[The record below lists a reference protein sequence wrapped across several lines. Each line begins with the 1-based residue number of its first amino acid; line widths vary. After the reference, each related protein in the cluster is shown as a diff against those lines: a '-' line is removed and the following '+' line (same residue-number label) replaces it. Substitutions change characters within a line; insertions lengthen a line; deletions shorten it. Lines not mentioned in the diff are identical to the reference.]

1 MRTLASLFVAT
12 FAALALS
19 ACGDSGGDGHLTGG
33 TGGGGGGTGTSTTSP
48 VYSMGNGSAS
58 NFQSGMI
65 GITDSSISA
74 GGNTSLSISIVN
86 QTGVLY
92 TTSVTITINSPCVA
106 SGEASISASAG
117 GTAVT
122 SLTTTTGIVDA
133 VYTAKGCSGSD
144 VITATATVGSQ
155 SLMATGTVTV
165 AAATVGSL
173 QFVSASPPTIGLKG
187 TGQATTSTLIFK
199 VVDST
204 GSPVPNIPVAFV
216 LNLTTGGITLSPQ
229 SGNTAQD
236 GTVQTVVSAG
246 TVATTVRVT
255 ASTTTPALSA
265 TSSVLTI
272 STGLPVS
279 SRFTLSVGA
288 PSYAPSGPACWNTET
303 YDHSQITVPFTVQLG
318 DFNGN
323 PVPDGTAVS
332 LKTNGGL
339 IVGSCVTPFPTTSL
353 GNGICQAIWTSG
365 NPTAPSTGAL
375 PVSDNNGRGT
385 VWATTLGEESFTDL
399 NGNGVWD
406 TGEPF
411 VQQGEPFWDANED
424 GVYDNSEVFLDY
436 NNNGV
441 WDAANTST
449 YVNYI
454 GITCTGGT
462 CAQKTLAIGTQAP
475 IIMSTSQALVTN
487 MVPTGGSITVT
498 HGAPSIPLS
507 FTITDLNGNAMPAG
521 TTVAVGVSGSIGT
534 VVQSPAPFTWPCDA
548 STGLVVN
555 GTKTPGPTL
564 GATFVPAAAVGSGAV
579 TITVTTPLKI
589 VTTYGWAVTVN

>member
-33 TGGGGGGTGTSTTSP
+33 TGGGGGGGTGTSTTSP

-106 SGEASISASAG
+106 SGEAAISASAG

-173 QFVSASPPTIGLKG
+173 QFVSASPPIIGLKG
-187 TGQATTSTLIFK
+187 TGQVTTSTLVFK

-204 GSPVPNIPVAFV
+204 GSPVPNVPVSFG
-216 LNLTTGGITLSPQ
+216 LNLTTGGITLTPQ

-255 ASTTTPALSA
+255 ASTTTPVLSA

-279 SRFTLSVGA
+279 SRFTLSVGK
-288 PSYAPSGPACWNTET
+288 PSYSSSVPACPNTET
-303 YDHSQITVPFTVQLG
+303 YDNSQITVPFTVQLG

-332 LKTNGGL
+332 FKTNGGV
-339 IVGSCVTPFPTTSL
+339 IVASCVTPFPAAST
-353 GNGICQAIWTSG
+353 GNGVCQAIWTSG
-365 NPTAPSTGAL
+365 NPLAPATGAL
-375 PVSDNNGRGT
+375 PVSNNNGRGT

-399 NGNGVWD
+399 NSNGVWD

-441 WDAANTST
+441 WDAPNTST
-449 YVNYI
+449 YVDYI
-454 GITCTGGT
+454 GITCSAGN
-462 CAQKTLAIGTQAP
+462 CSQKTLAIGKQAP
-475 IIMSTSQALVTN
+475 IIMSTSGALFSNSTIASTSVAQSTN
-487 MVPTGGSITVT
+487 TALSI
-498 HGAPSIPLS
+498 
-507 FTITDLNGNAMPAG
+507 TITDLNGNAMPAG
-521 TTVAVGVSGSIGT
+521 TTVAFSVIGQGSVTQIP
-534 VVQSPAPFTWPCDA
+534 SSFAWPCDA
-548 STGLVVN
+548 ATGLVVN
-555 GTKTPGPTL
+555 GTKTPGPTFP
-564 GATFVPAAAVGSGAV
+564 ATYSSGTAAGQGTVIV
-579 TITVTTPLKI
+579 TVTTPLKI
-589 VTTYGWAVTVN
+589 VSTYSFPAITVN